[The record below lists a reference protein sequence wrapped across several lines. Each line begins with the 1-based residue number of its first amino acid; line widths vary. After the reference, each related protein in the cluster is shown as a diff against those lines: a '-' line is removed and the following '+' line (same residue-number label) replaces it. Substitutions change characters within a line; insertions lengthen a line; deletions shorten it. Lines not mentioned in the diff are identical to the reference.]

1 VFTQQTQVRVR
12 YADTDQMGYVYYG
25 NYAAYYEIARVEA
38 LRQIGVSYKD
48 LEAAGIMMPVLENHS
63 RYLQPAE
70 FDDLL
75 TIKVQVRQMPTVRI
89 QFNYEIYNP
98 AGQLVNTGQTL
109 LAFIDK
115 ATRRPCRPPKQI
127 IELFRPYF
135 EPGQG

>member
-38 LRQIGVSYKD
+38 LRQIGISYKD

-75 TIKVQVRQMPTVRI
+75 TIKVLVRQMPTVRI
-89 QFNYEIYNP
+89 QFDYEIYNP
-98 AGQLVNTGQTL
+98 AGQLINTGQTL

-115 ATRRPCRPPKQI
+115 TTRRPCRPPKHI
-127 IELFRPYF
+127 TALFQPYF
-135 EPGQG
+135 QAEP